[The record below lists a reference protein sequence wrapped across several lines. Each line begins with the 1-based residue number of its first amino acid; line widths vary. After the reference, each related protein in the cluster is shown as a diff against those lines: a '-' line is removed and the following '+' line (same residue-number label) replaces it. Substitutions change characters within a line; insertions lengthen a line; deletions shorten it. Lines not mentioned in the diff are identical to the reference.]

1 MRVLNTHKLA
11 AAVTVG
17 LMAGVSDVA
26 QANNLSTVSNNIMTS
41 SATIPNVV
49 SIVAYIAG
57 LAMAVF
63 GIMKI
68 KEHVD
73 NPGQTKL
80 KDGIIRLGVGGALLA
95 LPFLLNVM
103 TNTLSNGQ
111 VGAVNPNNVA
121 FQAATFTAP

>member
-1 MRVLNTHKLA
+1 MSKLNTHKLA
-11 AAVTVG
+11 AAVTTG
-17 LMAGVSDVA
+17 LMLAGTDAHAA
-26 QANNLSTVSNNIMTS
+26 QNMKNVTTNIVNSTS
-41 SATIPNVV
+41 SLPNLI

-73 NPGQTKL
+73 NPGQVKL

-95 LPFLLNVM
+95 LPFVLNVM

-111 VGAVNPNNVA
+111 AGQVQPGQLQ
-121 FQAATFTAP
+121 FQASTFT

>member
-1 MRVLNTHKLA
+1 MSKLNAHKLA
-11 AAVTVG
+11 AAVTTG
-17 LMAGVSDVA
+17 LMLAGTDAHAA
-26 QANNLSTVSNNIMTS
+26 QNMSNVTKNIVTSTSALPNLI
-41 SATIPNVV
+41 

-73 NPGQTKL
+73 NPGQVKL

-95 LPFLLNVM
+95 LPFILNVM

-111 VGAVNPNNVA
+111 AGQVQPGQLQ
-121 FQAATFTAP
+121 FQASTFT

>member
-1 MRVLNTHKLA
+1 MKHLNTHKLA

-17 LMAGVSDVA
+17 LMVGAKAASAAGGPTMATVTDNIVVSSEGLP
-26 QANNLSTVSNNIMTS
+26 NLI
-41 SATIPNVV
+41 
-49 SIVAYIAG
+49 SIVAYISG

-80 KDGIIRLGVGGALLA
+80 KDGIIRLGVGGALLT
-95 LPFLLNVM
+95 LPFILNVM
-103 TNTLSNGQ
+103 TNTLSAGS
-111 VGAVNPNNVA
+111 VGTVTPADLQFDGVA
-121 FQAATFTAP
+121 FT

>member
-1 MRVLNTHKLA
+1 MKLNTHKLA

-17 LMAGVSDVA
+17 MMVASTDARAGGTGGMADVTD
-26 QANNLSTVSNNIMTS
+26 NIVTSTSNL
-41 SATIPNVV
+41 PNLI

-73 NPGQTKL
+73 NPGQVKL
-80 KDGIIRLGVGGALLA
+80 KDGIIRLGVGGALLV
-95 LPFLLNVM
+95 LPFILNVM
-103 TNTLSNGQ
+103 SDTISAGNA
-111 VGAVNPNNVA
+111 GAVDPSTLQFDPVA
-121 FQAATFTAP
+121 FN

>member
-1 MRVLNTHKLA
+1 MKLNTHKLA
-11 AAVTVG
+11 AAVTIG
-17 LMAGVSDVA
+17 LMTGSPMAAHAAQNMSNVS
-26 QANNLSTVSNNIMTS
+26 TNIVKS
-41 SATIPNVV
+41 SAGLPNLI

-73 NPGQTKL
+73 NPGQVKL

-95 LPFLLNVM
+95 LPFILNVM

-111 VGAVNPNNVA
+111 AGAVNPQNL
-121 FQAATFTAP
+121 QFTAVNFT

>member
-1 MRVLNTHKLA
+1 MKLNTHKLA
-11 AAVTVG
+11 AAVTTG
-17 LMAGVSDVA
+17 LMMGSPMAAHANQNMSNVSA
-26 QANNLSTVSNNIMTS
+26 NIMTS
-41 SATIPNVV
+41 SAQLPNLI

-73 NPGQTKL
+73 NPGQVKL

-95 LPFLLNVM
+95 LPFVLNVM
-103 TNTLSNGQ
+103 TNSLSNG
-111 VGAVNPNNVA
+111 VAGTVNPANLK
-121 FQAATFTAP
+121 FSPATF

>member
-1 MRVLNTHKLA
+1 MKLNTHKLA
-11 AAVTVG
+11 AAVTIG
-17 LMAGVSDVA
+17 LMAGASTA
-26 QANNLSTVSNNIMTS
+26 AHANQNMSNVTDNIVKS
-41 SATIPNVV
+41 SAGLPNLI

-73 NPGQTKL
+73 NPGQVKL

-95 LPFLLNVM
+95 LPFILNVM
-103 TNTLSNGQ
+103 TNTLNNGVAGQ
-111 VGAVNPNNVA
+111 VDPTKLQFNAVN
-121 FQAATFTAP
+121 FTG